1 MFNVNKVVKKIS
13 RFISEELNL
22 DDEKEAV
29 INYGIFALIQM
40 CLSISLVIIFG
51 AIFNVM
57 IEALIV
63 SFTSALLRKSSG
75 GVHSESPGICNFI
88 GTVVSI
94 LIGLMCKY
102 IKVNLY
108 IVFLFIICSYLI
120 SYYII
125 SKLAPVDSKNK
136 PIRTENKRNR
146 LRKNSLIIVNTYLL
160 MIILN
165 IFLYFKCY
173 NYKFIVYSLCIAV
186 GLLWQS
192 FTLTY
197 KGHLVLSKV
206 DRIFNFIIK

>member
-1 MFNVNKVVKKIS
+1 MFNINEVVKRIS

-40 CLSISLVIIFG
+40 CLSISLVIIWG

-57 IEALIV
+57 VEALIA
-63 SFTSALLRKSSG
+63 SFASALLRKSSG
-75 GVHSESPGICNFI
+75 GVHSEFPGMCNFI
-88 GTVVSI
+88 GTVVSV

-102 IKVNLY
+102 LNVNLY
-108 IVFLFIICSYLI
+108 IAFLFIICSYLI

-125 SKLAPVDSKNK
+125 CKLAPVDSKSK
-136 PIRTENKRNR
+136 PIRTANKRKR
-146 LRKNSLIIVNTYLL
+146 LRRNSLIIVSIYLSL
-160 MIILN
+160 SILN
-165 IFLYFKCY
+165 IFLYFIYCNY
-173 NYKFIVYSLCIAV
+173 NFIVYSLCITV

-197 KGHLVLSKV
+197 NGHLVLSKI
-206 DRIFNFIIK
+206 DKISKFMIR